1 MGILIEHYAG
11 KFPVWLSPV
20 QVKVLSVSE
29 KSFGYAKE
37 VFERLKDAGIRVQLD
52 NSDEKIGY
60 KIRQAQLQK
69 VPYMLVLGEKESDDG
84 TVVTVRTRDGKDLGT
99 VPVDG
104 FIATV
109 IRQTKYR
116 DDKVQ

>member
-1 MGILIEHYAG
+1 
-11 KFPVWLSPV
+11 
-20 QVKVLSVSE
+20 
-29 KSFGYAKE
+29 
-37 VFERLKDAGIRVQLD
+37 
-52 NSDEKIGY
+52 
-60 KIRQAQLQK
+60 
-69 VPYMLVLGEKESDDG
+69 MLVLGEKESDDG